1 MNANEE
7 LMARFY
13 SAFQR
18 RDYQTMQNCYGNKV
32 IFYDPVF
39 EDLVDDE
46 VKLMWEMLCN
56 KAADLSIEFKN
67 LQADD

>member
-1 MNANEE
+1 MNRNEE

-13 SAFQR
+13 SAFQT
-18 RDYQTMQNCYGNKV
+18 RDYQTMQNCYGEKV

-46 VKLMWEMLCN
+46 VKLMWEMLC
-56 KAADLSIEFKN
+56 
-67 LQADD
+67 